1 MKKRIAQLCKTLHL
15 AHVVDAY
22 ETMDCEKPEQFLR
35 DVLEYEVAQ
44 REEAKWAR
52 LMKKAAFPQ
61 VKTLEEYEFNAVL
74 FPEPHTQEILT
85 NLEFLKRRENVLMIG
100 KVGTGKTHLAIALG
114 IKACRQGKGVR
125 FFRVQDLVS
134 LLQKK
139 HDTGT
144 LPKFH
149 QELLACDLLILDE
162 MGFVPFHQTGAQLL
176 FHLVSGFYE
185 NKSVIVTSN
194 LEFGQWGSVFG
205 DNRLAAALVDRLVH
219 HAHILAFTG
228 ESYRLTHALSGIKP

>member
-1 MKKRIAQLCKTLHL
+1 MKERIVQLCKSLHL
-15 AHVVDAY
+15 AHVADAY
-22 ETMDCEKPEQFLR
+22 EKIVCEKPDKFLC
-35 DVLEYEVAQ
+35 DVLEYEQAQ
-44 REEAKWAR
+44 RDEAKWTR

-61 VKTLEEYEFNAVL
+61 IKTLGAYEFDAVT
-74 FPEPHTQEILT
+74 FPERCTQQTLT
-85 NLEFLKRRENVLMIG
+85 SLEFLERKENVLMLG
-100 KVGTGKTHLAIALG
+100 KVGTGKTHLSISLG
-114 IKACRQGKGVR
+114 IEACRQGKGVR

-139 HDTGT
+139 HDAGT
-144 LPKFH
+144 LAKFH

-176 FHLVSGFYE
+176 FHVVSAFYE
-185 NKSVIVTSN
+185 HKSVIVTSN

-228 ESYRLTHALSGIKP
+228 ESYRLTHALSSIKS